1 MFIQKRIR
9 GRICQ
14 EDREAARRLVS
25 ELKLLSKT
33 TKLIQAVFYLFIM
46 YSISL
51 SIRLL
56 LMVGWEVL
64 MGIPKP
70 SSQDNLW
77 WNQGW
82 LMLWRVWT
90 SHQDVPSRGVWVG
103 EETSFLFCLH
113 SSRPHSHW
121 SHTEHCVPG
130 MTMCKHVLCRVP
142 VHSISLVGRTVW
154 GTEHGFGGDRAGFYQ
169 GQKKS
174 RVSKGPYDTDGP
186 LNLSSIKREVQF
198 FPPRLVPRL
207 P

>member
-70 SSQDNLW
+70 SSQDNL
-77 WNQGW
+77 
-82 LMLWRVWT
+82 
-90 SHQDVPSRGVWVG
+90 
-103 EETSFLFCLH
+103 
-113 SSRPHSHW
+113 
-121 SHTEHCVPG
+121 
-130 MTMCKHVLCRVP
+130 
-142 VHSISLVGRTVW
+142 
-154 GTEHGFGGDRAGFYQ
+154 
-169 GQKKS
+169 
-174 RVSKGPYDTDGP
+174 
-186 LNLSSIKREVQF
+186 
-198 FPPRLVPRL
+198 
-207 P
+207 